1 MDALRVLILQKG
13 GAVSSGAWSS
23 CEVSKDP
30 GHPEP
35 LVSKPSCGGGPW
47 WAGAGHTPGFAIV
60 ERPSSLPHMQG
71 PSGGCLEPKTR
82 TQDEESRPGD
92 QSPRGAGLRGLGA
105 GLAPPSTLLE
115 WLTLTLGP

>member
-35 LVSKPSCGGGPW
+35 LVSKPPCGGGTLVGRSR
-47 WAGAGHTPGFAIV
+47 AHTW
-60 ERPSSLPHMQG
+60 LCN
-71 PSGGCLEPKTR
+71 SGT
-82 TQDEESRPGD
+82 
-92 QSPRGAGLRGLGA
+92 
-105 GLAPPSTLLE
+105 TLLF
-115 WLTLTLGP
+115 TPHAGPIWGLPGAQDKDTG